1 MSTLTKILIVLLSL
15 LSVYLCSSVVI
26 YVTTATNYKQAYESL
41 QSEHSA
47 LQEKSTGFEQQLEEK
62 RRELAQLT
70 DKLDTEINALKADR
84 NKLEQELNNVR
95 REKTDLDER
104 VKTLAAAA
112 LKFEETVGGMRGD
125 LANTRTELDQ
135 ARAESIKLTKN
146 LDEITASLEER
157 MAQLDAATAEKKRL
171 LEEKAKLEQQIAG
184 KAPAFEPVTPTVSGP
199 ATPAPTAYDSASNAP
214 LQGTITAIDGNLATL
229 SIGAA
234 DGVEKGMV
242 FHVTQNDNFIC
253 DIKIT
258 EVDAEVAAG
267 TLQLVQQQPRIGDV
281 ASTTW

>member
-41 QSEHSA
+41 QSEHTA

-62 RRELAQLT
+62 RRELAQLS
-70 DKLDTEINALKADR
+70 DKLDTEINNLKADR

-125 LANTRTELDQ
+125 LANTRSELDQ

-146 LDEITASLEER
+146 LDEITASLEEK

-171 LEEKAKLEQQIAG
+171 LEEKAKLEQRIAG
-184 KAPAFEPVTPTVSGP
+184 KAPAFEPVTSTVSGP
-199 ATPAPTAYDSASNAP
+199 ATPAPTYDSASNVP